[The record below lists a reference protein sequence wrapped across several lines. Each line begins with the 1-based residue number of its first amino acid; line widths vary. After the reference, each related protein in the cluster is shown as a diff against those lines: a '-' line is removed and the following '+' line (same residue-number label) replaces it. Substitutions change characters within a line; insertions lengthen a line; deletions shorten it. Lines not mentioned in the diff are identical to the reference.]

1 MKPKNLRYSL
11 LSTALL
17 TALASSPSA
26 FAANLTWGTNLGAG
40 PHTWNTGSN
49 WTLGTAPTTAAD
61 RADLRKDWTA
71 AAIIN
76 LNAPII
82 SNGIYFD
89 DTGASSD
96 VAVTIGNGAVAAN
109 TLTFSST
116 ADVVPVK
123 PYVEVFGTL
132 NISSII
138 TGTDGFTKGGS
149 GKLTLSGVNTYTGG
163 TSVIASS
170 LEIGSIA
177 TTDGVSVTGS
187 ATGLGNVS
195 MTSGTTLLNNNGANV
210 WYVPTL
216 TLQGTLNLS
225 SGNRLKT
232 TIGTLELGNGT
243 RVMNVNNRFR
253 AVTNGNT
260 VTTEGTGEAQLELN
274 GTAIQATTATIQN
287 GTLSLQSTSGSASS
301 TNPALLSIHGATNWA
316 DASLII
322 GANNMLMLNGSGSA
336 NALGSSATTSPA
348 VTVEGYLNFANTTS
362 ANKNFKVQSLA
373 GSGKIFPS
381 MLAATISPAI
391 NSILTING
399 STGSTEFSGVI
410 ANGPGTGKTISLTK
424 SGGSTQILSGTN
436 TYTGTT
442 TISAGTLT
450 LAGSGTLGSGA
461 DLTLSGG
468 TLDLGAM
475 STTVGA
481 VSITGAPATGNVLE
495 NGSITGSS
503 YAATNTSGNAI
514 VAANLLANGA
524 IGVTKTGAGILTLS
538 GANTY
543 TGTTIVRT
551 GVLDVGTI
559 NSGSLGAG
567 GLVISNGG
575 VLQGNG
581 EFTRSFSNS
590 LTPGDGQVSTNDGVN
605 SSSGGFAAKGG
616 PLVVKFGNNTNLVQL
631 SSGSFRFGQGLVF
644 GSSTADNKVTV
655 MNPLSLGGSNR
666 TFTVHA
672 GTGTDSAE
680 LAGAVTDNGWGI
692 TKAGAGRLIMSAA
705 NSYTGNTVIT
715 GGVIE
720 LADNA
725 QLKFAIGSATG
736 VSNSIS
742 GSGNIELN
750 GDFLIDT
757 TAAASLTTGSWTL
770 VSANADYY
778 PTFSVVGFTDKGD
791 GTWTKTSGTQV
802 WTFDEATGA
811 LALAA
816 GGSAYDSWTVGK
828 LTGNDALP
836 GSDPDRDG
844 TSNLIE
850 FALNGNPNSAS
861 SNGQIASLIQNSS
874 APGTNELTLIIA
886 VRDGAVF
893 QNGSATVAG
902 ITYTVEGSADLAF
915 PGAAVSST
923 GPSDTAPAATGL
935 PSLAGTDWEYHTFK
949 LDSSEGLAGRGFLRL
964 KVTQP

>member
-1 MKPKNLRYSL
+1 M
-11 LSTALL
+11 
-17 TALASSPSA
+17 ASSPCA
-26 FAANLTWGTNLGAG
+26 VAANLAWGSNTGAG
-40 PHTWNTGSN
+40 PHNWNTDSN
-49 WTLGTAPTTAAD
+49 WTLGTAPTTATD
-61 RADLRKDWTA
+61 RADLRKEWTA
-71 AAIIN
+71 VATIN
-76 LNAPII
+76 LSAPIV

-89 DTGASSD
+89 DTGASPD
-96 VAVTIGNGAVAAN
+96 VALTIGNGAVATN
-109 TLTFSST
+109 TLTLAST
-116 ADVVPVK
+116 SDVVPVK
-123 PYVEVFGTL
+123 PYVEVSGTL
-132 NISSII
+132 NISSFIA
-138 TGTDGFTKGGS
+138 GTDGFTKGGS
-149 GKLTLSGVNTYTGG
+149 GTLTLSAVNTYTGG
-163 TSVIASS
+163 TIVATGSIQ
-170 LEIGSIA
+170 IGSIA
-177 TTDGVSVTGS
+177 TTNGTSVTGC
-187 ATGLGNVS
+187 ATGLGNVT
-195 MTSGTTLLNNNGANV
+195 MASGTTLLNNSGSNV

-216 TLQGTLNLS
+216 TLQGALNLS

-243 RVMNVNNRFR
+243 RAMNVNNRFR

-260 VTTEGTGEAQLELN
+260 VATEGTGEAQLELN
-274 GTAIQATTATIQN
+274 ATAIQATTPTIQN

-301 TNPALLSIHGATNWA
+301 TNPAFLSMHGATNWT

-322 GANNMLMLNGSGSA
+322 GSNNMLMLNGSGSA

-348 VTVEGYLNFANTTS
+348 VTVNGYLNFANSTS
-362 ANKNFKVQSLA
+362 ANKSFKVQSLA

-391 NSILTING
+391 TSSLTING
-399 STGSTEFSGVI
+399 VAGSTEFSGVL
-410 ANGPGTGKTISLTK
+410 ADGPGTGKVLSLSKT
-424 SGGSTQILSGTN
+424 GASTQILSGTN
-436 TYTGTT
+436 TYTGLTAV
-442 TISAGTLT
+442 SAGTLA
-450 LAGSGTLGSGA
+450 LSGSGTLGSGA
-461 DLTLSGG
+461 ALTLSGG
-468 TLDLGAM
+468 TVDLGTLSA
-475 STTVGA
+475 TVGA
-481 VSITGAPATGNVLE
+481 LSITGAPATGNVLE

-524 IGVTKTGAGILTLS
+524 IGVTKTGSGILTLS

-543 TGTTIVRT
+543 TGITIVRT

-581 EFTRSFSNS
+581 EFTRGFSNS
-590 LTPGDGQVSTNDGVN
+590 LTPGDGQVSTNDGAN
-605 SSSGGFAAKGG
+605 SSAAGFAARGG
-616 PLVVKFGNNTNLVQL
+616 PLVIKFGNNTNLVQL
-631 SSGSFRFGQGLVF
+631 SSGSYRFGQGLVF
-644 GSSTADNKVTV
+644 GSPNADNKVTV

-666 TFTVHA
+666 TFTVNS

-680 LAGAVTDNGWGI
+680 LAGAVTDNGFGI

-725 QLKFAIGSATG
+725 QLKFAIGATTG

-742 GSGNIELN
+742 GAGNIELN

-757 TAAASLTTGSWTL
+757 TAAGSLTTGSWTL
-770 VSANADYY
+770 VSASAEYF

-791 GTWTKTSGTQV
+791 GTWTNTSGTQV

-811 LALAA
+811 LALEV
-816 GGSAYDSWTVGK
+816 GGSAYDSWTEGK

-836 GSDPDRDG
+836 GADPDRDG
-844 TSNLIE
+844 TTNLIE
-850 FALNGNPNSAS
+850 FALNGNPGSAS
-861 SNGQIASLIQNSS
+861 SNGQMASLIQNSS
-874 APGTNELTLIIA
+874 APGTDELTLVIA
-886 VRDGAVF
+886 VRDGATF
-893 QNGSATVAG
+893 TNGSATVDG
-902 ITYTVEGSADLAF
+902 ITYTVEGSTDLAF
-915 PGAAVSST
+915 TGAAVSST

-935 PSLAGTDWEYHTFK
+935 PSLAGTAWEYHTFK
-949 LDSSEGLAGRGFLRL
+949 LDSSEGLAGKGFLRL